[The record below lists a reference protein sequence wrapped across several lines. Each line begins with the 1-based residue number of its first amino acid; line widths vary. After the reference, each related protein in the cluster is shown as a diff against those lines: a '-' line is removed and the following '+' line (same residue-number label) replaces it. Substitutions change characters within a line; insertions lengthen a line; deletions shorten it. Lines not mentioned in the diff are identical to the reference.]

1 MYDKEKEFGINLMN
15 RRIIKEYMIE
25 YKNTE
30 YIYTIEFSD
39 DTKQEDWLSRL
50 DGETIEDKE
59 YDEIMEIIN
68 NINDWADVEE

>member
-15 RRIIKEYMIE
+15 RITIKEYMIE

-30 YIYTIEFSD
+30 YIYTIEFSEH
-39 DTKQEDWLSRL
+39 KQQEDWLSRP
-50 DGETIEDKE
+50 DGETIEDE
-59 YDEIMEIIN
+59 TYAEIMEIIN